1 LHNQDKRSSLE
12 TVEARVNASA
22 AEVAAAQATLAVAEA
37 TVEHREKRLAAAE
50 AAAAEKAAEAA
61 KKLLELESKQAVLQA
76 AQEEIAAA
84 REQLSDQLAE
94 VGVSHCLCIHIGLQH
109 PEMHQPPLA
118 LLSVFANSLCS
129 ACQGCS
135 TGWVSDDA
143 EAQKVFLL
151 RFRHHKHVAGCIT
164 CNESLMCRLR
174 LKPSLSVVLSLNCSS

>member
-12 TVEARVNASA
+12 AVEARVNASS

-84 REQLSDQLAE
+84 REQLSDQFAE
-94 VGVSHCLCIHIGLQH
+94 VRVSRCLCIHIGLQL
-109 PEMHQPPLA
+109 PEMPQPSLA
-118 LLSVFANSLCS
+118 LPRVLANCLCW
-129 ACQGCS
+129 GCP
-135 TGWVSDDA
+135 TGWVCDDA
-143 EAQKVFLL
+143 EPQKVFLSS
-151 RFRHHKHVAGCIT
+151 FRHHKHVAGRIT

-174 LKPSLSVVLSLNCSS
+174 LKPNLSVVLSLNCSS